1 MVNLETNKYY
11 LKDKKWLLSE
21 ERAFDT
27 ETELMLDAR
36 LMIVDLNTMTMRN
49 TDEDGK
55 DIDDVW
61 VYDWELIK

>member
-11 LKDKKWLLSE
+11 LKDKNWLLSE

-61 VYDWELIK
+61 VYAWELIK

>member
-11 LKDKKWLLSE
+11 LKDKNWLLSE